1 MTSRPHVH
9 PRVVRRLRHLVR
21 RWRTSLDRSPIA
33 DVDLD
38 FVRDVLTDGEFA
50 LWTTMALADRRHSI
64 VVARRFV
71 DLVPSAD
78 DAEIAAALLHDVGKS
93 TAPLGTTQRI
103 FATLLEP
110 IVRLGRWDSYYRHEA
125 IGLDLCRRV
134 PSRER
139 TVVLLADPN
148 DPLADA
154 LRRAD
159 DI

>member
-1 MTSRPHVH
+1 M
-9 PRVVRRLRHLVR
+9 RRIGHLTR
-21 RWRTSLDRSPIA
+21 RWRTSLDRSPIT

-38 FVRDVLTDGEFA
+38 FVRGVLTHDEFA
-50 LWTTMALADRRHSI
+50 LWATMVLADRRHSI

-71 DLVPSAD
+71 HLVPSAD

-93 TAPLGTTQRI
+93 VAPLGTMERVV
-103 FATLLEP
+103 ATLFGP
-110 IVRLGRWDSYYRHEA
+110 VVRWRRWDAYRRHEE

-134 PSRER
+134 PSRDR
-139 TVVLLADPN
+139 TLALLADPN

-159 DI
+159 DV

>member
-1 MTSRPHVH
+1 M
-9 PRVVRRLRHLVR
+9 R
-21 RWRTSLDRSPIA
+21 RWRTSLDRSPIT
-33 DVDLD
+33 DVDRD
-38 FVRDVLTDGEFA
+38 FVRGVLTDGEFA
-50 LWTTMALADRRHSI
+50 LWATMVLADRRHSI

-71 DLVPSAD
+71 EFVPSAD

-93 TAPLGTTQRI
+93 IAPLGTTERI

-110 IVRLGRWDSYYRHEA
+110 IVRLRRWEAYRRHEE

-134 PSRER
+134 PSRDR
-139 TVVLLADPN
+139 TLDLLTDPN

-159 DI
+159 DV

>member
-1 MTSRPHVH
+1 M
-9 PRVVRRLRHLVR
+9 RRIGHLAR
-21 RWRTSLDRSPIA
+21 RWRTSLDRSPIL

-38 FVRDVLTDGEFA
+38 FVRRVLTDGELA

-71 DLVPSAD
+71 EFVPSAE

-93 TAPLGTTQRI
+93 IAPLGTTERI
-103 FATLLEP
+103 FATLLGP
-110 IVRLGRWDSYYRHEA
+110 VVRLRRWDAYHRHEE
-125 IGLDLCRRV
+125 IGLDLCRRL
-134 PSRER
+134 PSRDR
-139 TVVLLADPN
+139 TVALLSDPN

-159 DI
+159 DV